1 MGIGFRSES
10 GDQSGHV
17 RLDYPAVSETAKTNP
32 TPLTATYDPADDAMC
47 SRARERFTADRNRRL
62 PRRRNPHA
70 TLPNFIIIGGL
81 KCGTTSIHHYLGLH
95 PDVHMSKPKE
105 LNFFAAEQNWD
116 LGLDWYKG
124 RFDSRVKVNGESSPH
139 YTNRPRFNGVAE
151 RIHQHC
157 PDAKL
162 LYMVRDPIKRILSH
176 WVHATG
182 AGYET
187 REFVPTLNLPDTS
200 YIHRSMYWMQLEPYL
215 QLFDRDQIEIITQE
229 ELGSDREGTMRK
241 AFSFLGVDENFTS
254 EQFDREWEKSS
265 AKQEGK
271 YQFME
276 KLIKLPG
283 FRSFDRNFD
292 RLPESMRWMVE
303 KVVHSP
309 DKPPAPKPEI
319 PEDLMVTLKG
329 RFREDVASLQE
340 FAGRN
345 FANWHDYS

>member
-1 MGIGFRSES
+1 
-10 GDQSGHV
+10 
-17 RLDYPAVSETAKTNP
+17 VSETAKTNQAE
-32 TPLTATYDPADDAMC
+32 LTATYDPADDAMC

-62 PRRRNPHA
+62 PRRKSPHA

-124 RFDSRVKVNGESSPH
+124 RFDDRVKVNGESSPH

-151 RIHQHC
+151 RIHEHC
-157 PDAKL
+157 PDARL

-187 REFVPTLNLPDTS
+187 REFVATLSLPDTS
-200 YIHRSMYWMQLEPYL
+200 YIQRSMYWMQLQPYL
-215 QLFDRDQIEIITQE
+215 ELFDRDQIEIISQE

-241 AFSFLGVDENFTS
+241 AFSFLGVDETFTS

-265 AKQEGK
+265 AKQDDK

-283 FRSFDRNFD
+283 FRSLDRNFD
-292 RLPESMRWMVE
+292 RLPESMRWRVE
-303 KVVHSP
+303 KFVHSP
-309 DKPPAPKPEI
+309 DKPPAPKPDI
-319 PEDLMVTLKG
+319 PEDLMATLKD
-329 RFREDVASLQE
+329 RFSGDVAGLE
-340 FAGRN
+340 KFAGRS
-345 FANWHDYS
+345 FANWHEYS

>member
-1 MGIGFRSES
+1 
-10 GDQSGHV
+10 
-17 RLDYPAVSETAKTNP
+17 VSETAP
-32 TPLTATYDPADDAMC
+32 TKPEDLTASYDPADDAMC

-62 PRRRNPHA
+62 PRRKSRHA

-95 PDVHMSKPKE
+95 PEINMSKPKE

-116 LGLDWYKG
+116 LGLDWYRG
-124 RFDSRVKVNGESSPH
+124 RFDDRFKVNGESSPH

-151 RIHQHC
+151 RIHEHC

-162 LYMVRDPIKRILSH
+162 VYMVRDPIKRILSH

-187 REFVPTLNLPDTS
+187 REFVETLSLPDTS
-200 YIHRSMYWMQLEPYL
+200 YIQRSMYWMQLEPYL
-215 QLFDRDQIEIITQE
+215 ELFDRDQIEIITQE
-229 ELGSDREGTMRK
+229 DLGKKRNETMRQ
-241 AFSFLGVDENFTS
+241 AFTFLEVDENFTS
-254 EQFDREWEKSS
+254 EQWDRQWEKSS
-265 AKQEGK
+265 AKHDDK

-283 FRSFDRNFD
+283 FRAFDRNFD

-303 KVVHSP
+303 KVVHDP

-319 PEDLMVTLKG
+319 PDELMETLKG
-329 RFREDVASLQE
+329 RFRDDVAGLKE
-340 FAGRN
+340 WAGRD
-345 FANWHDYS
+345 FDGWYEY